1 MIASLIPVF
10 NPVLNSYVDELSV
23 EFEATIVSLFVR
35 LNGNYFEG
43 FSAGAHAPSSIFMGL
58 RPF

>member
-23 EFEATIVSLFVR
+23 EFETTIVSLFVR
-35 LNGNYFEG
+35 LNGNYFAG
-43 FSAGAHAPSSIFMGL
+43 FSAGAQ
-58 RPF
+58 